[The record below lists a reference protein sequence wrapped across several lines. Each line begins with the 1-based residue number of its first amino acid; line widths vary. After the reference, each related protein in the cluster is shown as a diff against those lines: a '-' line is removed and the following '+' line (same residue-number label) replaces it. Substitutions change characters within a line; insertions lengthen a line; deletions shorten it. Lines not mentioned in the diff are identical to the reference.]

1 MLFFDY
7 FGVLQANSPFCDCM
21 LLFCGFLRFETVEF
35 VLFEFQIHPLDR
47 RADCKQELCKREEFG
62 RIDEFALMLQAP
74 DHTFCNVL
82 RLLHGERTLADDFAF
97 LPFHCFFEEA
107 RVGGYRIK
115 ASERNVLRQFVAET
129 LLEALH
135 CEFACAVQRI
145 AGHCE
150 LADCRDRDCHLTLL
164 AAEIFDVF

>member
-1 MLFFDY
+1 MEKSTQGAYAFASKCRLGNGYADITPILMLFFDY

-97 LPFHCFFEEA
+97 LPFHCFLKKP
-107 RVGGYRIK
+107 V
-115 ASERNVLRQFVAET
+115 SVA
-129 LLEALH
+129 
-135 CEFACAVQRI
+135 I
-145 AGHCE
+145 G
-150 LADCRDRDCHLTLL
+150 
-164 AAEIFDVF
+164 